1 MVTGDASTVAGAV
14 SLQQS
19 PSFHLRLVTVL
30 QVLRMVSKGLER
42 VPIRTDIDGQR
53 WQECVSQ
60 HEDREQSDREPPHE
74 ASLVLLSQR
83 DNQ

>member
-1 MVTGDASTVAGAV
+1 MRLLLQERSACSSRRAST
-14 SLQQS
+14 
-19 PSFHLRLVTVL
+19 LRLVTVL

-60 HEDREQSDREPPHE
+60 HEDREQSDREPLHE